1 MNMRRDIRFM
11 SKGVRCAGWLYV
23 PDNLPANRKA
33 PAIVMAHGFSGVKE
47 ALLPNFAEQFVEA
60 GFVTLLFDYRY
71 LGESEGEPRSQIIW
85 YEQIED
91 YRNAI
96 TWVSEQPEV
105 DANRI
110 GIWGTSYAGAH
121 VLYVGA
127 YDRRVKAVVS
137 QIEGGIDFWDL
148 LSKVNGPQGLS
159 QFLDLLTQDRI
170 ARYKTGAVNYIKVIA
185 PPGELQALGDPE
197 AYEFFENVA
206 SKVAPNWKNQV
217 TMESLEKML
226 EYNVSVVLPRISPTP
241 VLMVL
246 GEKDTLIPIDMA
258 MKGYERLREPKG
270 LCVVDCGHFE
280 LYHLDP
286 WFSKASGAATDWF
299 KKYLGSA

>member
-1 MNMRRDIRFM
+1 MRRNIGFM
-11 SKGVRCAGWLYV
+11 SKGVCCAGWLYV
-23 PDNLPANRKA
+23 PDNLQVGQKA
-33 PAIVMAHGFSGVKE
+33 PAVVMAHGFSGVKE
-47 ALLPNFAEQFVEA
+47 ALLPNFAERFMEA
-60 GFVTLLFDYRY
+60 GFVTMLFDYRY

-110 GIWGTSYAGAH
+110 GVWGTSYAGAH

-137 QIEGGIDFWDL
+137 QISGGIDFWDL
-148 LSKVNGPQGLS
+148 LLHVNGPQGLS
-159 QFLDLLTQDRI
+159 RFLDLLTKDRI
-170 ARYKTGAVNYIKVIA
+170 ARYKTGQVNYIKVIA

-258 MKGYERLREPKG
+258 KKGYERLREPKG
-270 LCVVDCGHFE
+270 LCLLDCGHFE
-280 LYHLDP
+280 LYYLEP
-286 WFSKASGAATDWF
+286 WFSQASGAAVDWF
-299 KKYLGSA
+299 KKHLRSD